1 MTMRLMSRSP
11 PVANECKPRAASAA
25 SERSIEALYSLH
37 SEKITGLI
45 RKHFGS
51 GPPDPEDVTQAA
63 FEKLLERPDLSDV
76 RDFGAFLWTIA
87 RNLVLREKRSID
99 VRSRYDFEIEEI
111 YFQQKGDVLPPER
124 VLLAREQLKL
134 INKALREMPDRR
146 RKAFILNRI
155 EGLNVSSVAR
165 RLELSRTAANKH
177 IVRAVADIDHCL
189 NSASD

>member
-1 MTMRLMSRSP
+1 M
-11 PVANECKPRAASAA
+11 
-25 SERSIEALYSLH
+25 
-37 SEKITGLI
+37 
-45 RKHFGS
+45 
-51 GPPDPEDVTQAA
+51 TQAA

-189 NSASD
+189 NSASDKSE